1 MFRILA
7 CRMIV
12 PNMHILTVEAPAVA
26 REVQPGQFIIIR
38 AEEEGERIPLSVSDW
53 DRERGT
59 VTTIFMSIGRTTH
72 RLARLRSGEYLPT
85 VVGPLGNA
93 SEIEHFGTVLLL
105 GGCYGI
111 GSLYPIA
118 RALKEKGNRVFVVI
132 EARSSYLFYWEDRY
146 RMLVDGVHHITRD
159 GSKGIKGHI
168 GRVPEILA
176 SLGEPVDRVI
186 INGCTF
192 CLKRGSDATRALGIT
207 TIVDL
212 NPIMIDGTGMC
223 GVCRVTVGGE
233 TKFACV
239 QGPEFDGHEVDWE
252 ELSQRRKTY
261 MAEEV
266 IPLRTSKCEEH
277 MHGEEHGRKEKHG
290 QAAAPGE
297 PPGRERKQPQHTGEV
312 S

>member
-1 MFRILA
+1 MYKILA

-12 PNMHILTVEAPAVA
+12 PNMHILTIEAPAIA
-26 REVQPGQFIIIR
+26 RQVQPGQFVILR

-53 DRERGT
+53 DRDRGT
-59 VTTIFMSIGRTTH
+59 VTTIFMNIGRTTN
-72 RLARLRSGEYLPT
+72 RLSQLVSGESIPT
-85 VVGPLGNA
+85 AVGPLGNA
-93 SEIEHFGTVLLL
+93 AEIDHFGTVLLI

-118 RALKEKGNRVFVVI
+118 RALKEQGNRVIVVI
-132 EARSSYLFYWEDRY
+132 EARSSYLFFWEDRY
-146 RMLVDGVHHITRD
+146 RLLADKLLHITRD
-159 GSKGIKGHI
+159 GSKGLKGHV
-168 GRVPEILA
+168 GRLPELLTA
-176 SLGEPVDRVI
+176 LNEPIDRVV
-186 INGCTF
+186 INGCTY
-192 CLKRGSDATRALGIT
+192 CLKRGSDVTRPLGIT

-223 GVCRVTVGGE
+223 GVCRVSVGGE

-239 QGPEFDGHEVDWE
+239 QGPEFDGHEVDWN
-252 ELSQRRKTY
+252 ELAQRRKSY

-277 MHGEEHGRKEKHG
+277 AHKTEE
-290 QAAAPGE
+290 A
-297 PPGRERKQPQHTGEV
+297 